1 MLDFLKIF
9 FLFFSPFFSAYG
21 KDYLS
26 SPLFHNL
33 VRKIM
38 NMYLKVVFIQWEKK
52 ESETL
57 TDIYIVNEGFQKFP
71 KINQSSNRMERSLQ
85 VMNWYYFIYQS
96 MVATP
101 VHQILL

>member
-1 MLDFLKIF
+1 MLDFLKKNIF
-9 FLFFSPFFSAYG
+9 CFFPPFFSAYG

-33 VRKIM
+33 VRKMM

-57 TDIYIVNEGFQKFP
+57 TDIYCK
-71 KINQSSNRMERSLQ
+71 
-85 VMNWYYFIYQS
+85 
-96 MVATP
+96 
-101 VHQILL
+101 